1 MATKKKTTEKKVA
14 KPRKKASIKVVAPA
28 VVVVVDR
35 PDDDFSTNSD
45 KFAFRHSVPD
55 YVEPEQ
61 AVQLEPELVE
71 ESIDEEII
79 ETVED
84 QPNQS
89 PHFVVAT
96 QSIQIAETSQ
106 TPTNFLNFNISD
118 AISKSIAQKFGINH
132 KQIDII
138 LTGNNDD
145 IEISFARIYLSG
157 EDTARLS
164 IDE

>member
-14 KPRKKASIKVVAPA
+14 KPRKKVSIKVVAPI
-28 VVVVVDR
+28 VVDR

-55 YVEPEQ
+55 YIEPEQ
-61 AVQLEPELVE
+61 PLLLDLELVE
-71 ESIDEEII
+71 ESIDEEIV

-84 QPNQS
+84 QPSQS
-89 PHFVVAT
+89 TYAVVAT
-96 QSIQIAETSQ
+96 PSVQIAETSE
-106 TPTNFLNFNISD
+106 TPTNFLNLNISD
-118 AISKSIAQKFGINH
+118 GLSKSIAKKFGINH

-157 EDTARLS
+157 EDVARLS
-164 IDE
+164 IGE

>member
-14 KPRKKASIKVVAPA
+14 KPRKKASIKVVIP
-28 VVVVVDR
+28 VVA
-35 PDDDFSTNSD
+35 DDPNDDISTNSD

-55 YVEPEQ
+55 EVEPKQ
-61 AVQLEPELVE
+61 PLLPEPELVE
-71 ESIDEEII
+71 ESIDEEIV

-84 QPNQS
+84 PPIQS
-89 PHFVVAT
+89 TYVVVAT
-96 QSIQIAETSQ
+96 PSVQIAESSE

-118 AISKSIAQKFGINH
+118 AISKSIAQKFGINY

-157 EDTARLS
+157 EDVARLS
-164 IDE
+164 IGE

>member
-1 MATKKKTTEKKVA
+1 METKKKTTEKKA
-14 KPRKKASIKVVAPA
+14 TKPRKKVSIKVVAPI
-28 VVVVVDR
+28 VVDD
-35 PDDDFSTNSD
+35 PSDDFSTNSD

-55 YVEPEQ
+55 EIEPKQ
-61 AVQLEPELVE
+61 PLLPEPELVE
-71 ESIDEEII
+71 ESIDEEIV

-84 QPNQS
+84 PPIES
-89 PHFVVAT
+89 TYVVVAT
-96 QSIQIAETSQ
+96 PSIQIAEISES
-106 TPTNFLNFNISD
+106 PTNFLNFSISD

-157 EDTARLS
+157 EDVARLS
-164 IDE
+164 IGE

>member
-14 KPRKKASIKVVAPA
+14 KPRKKTSIKVVAPI
-28 VVVVVDR
+28 VVDR

-55 YVEPEQ
+55 YIEPERPLL
-61 AVQLEPELVE
+61 LEPESVE
-71 ESIDEEII
+71 ESIDEEIV

-84 QPNQS
+84 QPSQS
-89 PHFVVAT
+89 TYAVVAT
-96 QSIQIAETSQ
+96 PSVQIAETSE
-106 TPTNFLNFNISD
+106 TPTNFLNLNISD
-118 AISKSIAQKFGINH
+118 GLSKSIAEKFGINH

-157 EDTARLS
+157 EDVARLS
-164 IDE
+164 IGE